1 MCFFASQD
9 PTTPNQ
15 QGLIVA
21 LLTVALLFIEMQQKN
36 EKKIKLR
43 TYRQ

>member
-1 MCFFASQD
+1 MVNVFFLQD

-21 LLTVALLFIEMQQKN
+21 LLTVALLFIEMQQRKN
-36 EKKIKLR
+36 
-43 TYRQ
+43 Y